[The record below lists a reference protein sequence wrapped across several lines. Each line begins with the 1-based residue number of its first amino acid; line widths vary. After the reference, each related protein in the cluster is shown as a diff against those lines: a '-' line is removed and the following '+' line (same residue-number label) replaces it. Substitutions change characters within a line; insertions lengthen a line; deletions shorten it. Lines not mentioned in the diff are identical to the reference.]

1 MSEEEKQP
9 QAGDN
14 QTNPQAGNL
23 ETQAV
28 NSDAQVVSETISLEE
43 ARKLRSEAANLRK
56 RLRELEDQKRQMD
69 EAKLS
74 ETERLQKRLAELERK
89 EIEYQQSLQARTLEY
104 EVKLQAAQLGIVD
117 AEAAYRL
124 INLAEIEFDD
134 SGKPVNVD
142 RVLRELIST
151 KPYLVG
157 SYQMSPTNPA
167 KKVLTLD
174 DIRRMQEDE
183 INKRWDEVK
192 KVLSGG

>member
-1 MSEEEKQP
+1 
-9 QAGDN
+9 
-14 QTNPQAGNL
+14 
-23 ETQAV
+23 V
-28 NSDAQVVSETISLEE
+28 
-43 ARKLRSEAANLRK
+43 RKLRAEAAEYRK
-56 RLRELEDQKRQMD
+56 RLRDLESKVRADE
-69 EAKLS
+69 EAKM
-74 ETERLQKRLAELERK
+74 TEQEKLQKRLVELERK
-89 EIEYQQSLQARTLEY
+89 EIEYQQSLQARALEY

-117 AEAAYRL
+117 AEAAYKL

-157 SYQMSPTNPA
+157 FHQQMSPTNPA
-167 KKVLTLD
+167 KKTLTLD
-174 DIRRMQEDE
+174 DIRRMPEDE